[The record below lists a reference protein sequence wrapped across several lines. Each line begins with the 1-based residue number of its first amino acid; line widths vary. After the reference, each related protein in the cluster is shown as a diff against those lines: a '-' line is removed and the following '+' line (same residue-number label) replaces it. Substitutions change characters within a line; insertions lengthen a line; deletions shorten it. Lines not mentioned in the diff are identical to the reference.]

1 MTEKSVIS
9 IAAGMVVFILL
20 GNAVGGL
27 AGDNIIEETS
37 KVFDQCKTNPEKFWK
52 EYCYQIEET
61 FDDTLKKDKATKGL
75 YQFVGIFIPLATGL
89 FGIVKKLS

>member
-37 KVFDQCKTNPEKFWK
+37 KVFDQCKTNPEKF
-52 EYCYQIEET
+52 
-61 FDDTLKKDKATKGL
+61 
-75 YQFVGIFIPLATGL
+75 
-89 FGIVKKLS
+89 